1 MGKERSAS
9 RNFRRV
15 AFACASLAVVLGLM
29 TFIGWI
35 SAMPL
40 LASVRAKY
48 IPMAPSTALTRM
60 IRGQV
65 EEHVEYAADPGE
77 LLNPWPRVM
86 KTP

>member
-9 RNFRRV
+9 LNYRRV
-15 AFACASLAVVLGLM
+15 ALICAFLAVVLGLM

-48 IPMAPSTALTRM
+48 IPMAPSTALCFSL
-60 IRGQV
+60 IGS
-65 EEHVEYAADPGE
+65 G
-77 LLNPWPRVM
+77 LLLQNKRPAWRWIPL
-86 KTP
+86 